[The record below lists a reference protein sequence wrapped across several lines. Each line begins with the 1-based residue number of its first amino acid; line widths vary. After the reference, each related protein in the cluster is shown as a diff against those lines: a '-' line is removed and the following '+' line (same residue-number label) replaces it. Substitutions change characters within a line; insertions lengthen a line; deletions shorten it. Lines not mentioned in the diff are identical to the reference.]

1 MIGGALSR
9 PAERFPSLFGNNK
22 FMKAYPYFLPCAVP
36 ATFTAVIWVVA
47 FLFLKEVCDSP
58 STLII
63 DKVDDFIS
71 QQSHQSPKPVRE
83 LLCGSR
89 RRIASGED
97 PLLASSPTPRN
108 KLEKPVPLRDLL
120 LMREVQVASIN
131 YMLFALV
138 EISFRALQ
146 PLFLSTPVALGGLGL
161 DPPAIG
167 TVMSLNG
174 ILNGAFMVFF
184 FPRMAK
190 YFGVK
195 GVYMMGITT
204 TVLCFTLFPVM
215 NYLARNSIER
225 GGGLGTEVWVAV
237 GLQVAA
243 SVFLSMCYGTSTSK
257 KSHCLWWFSSRRP
270 PTSGA
275 VFIFIAA
282 AAPNKASLGTTN
294 GFAQLSVS
302 IARAIGPALANSL
315 YSLSI
320 DEDHHYMNGGL
331 VYYVTVA
338 LSLCV
343 IWVGSLLPKHPFKD
357 AK

>member
-1 MIGGALSR
+1 M
-9 PAERFPSLFGNNK
+9 
-22 FMKAYPYFLPCAVP
+22 
-36 ATFTAVIWVVA
+36 
-47 FLFLKEVCDSP
+47 
-58 STLII
+58 
-63 DKVDDFIS
+63 
-71 QQSHQSPKPVRE
+71 
-83 LLCGSR
+83 
-89 RRIASGED
+89 
-97 PLLASSPTPRN
+97 
-108 KLEKPVPLRDLL
+108 PLRDLL

-167 TVMSLNG
+167 TVMSFNG
-174 ILNGAFMVFF
+174 ILNGVFMVFF
-184 FPRMAK
+184 FPRMAN

-195 GVYMMGITT
+195 GVYMMGVAATI
-204 TVLCFTLFPVM
+204 LCFTLFPVI

-225 GGGLGTEVWVAV
+225 GGGLGTEVWVVV
-237 GLQVAA
+237 GFQVAV
-243 SVFLSMCYGTSTSK
+243 SVLLSMCYGTSTSK
-257 KSHCLWWFSSRRP
+257 KSHCIWTSSSLSLA
-270 PTSGA
+270 SGA

-343 IWVGSLLPKHPFKD
+343 VWVGTLLPKHPFKD